1 MFDCSNT
8 TDDDFDELVPEAAA
22 AFMATRDGVTD
33 GVFVVFKYLFTL
45 VSAETDALLFA
56 FLTVFRRFYDF

>member
-33 GVFVVFKYLFTL
+33 GVFVVFTP